1 MTFRQFAFRNVL
13 RNKRTYAAYFLS
25 SAFSVMIFFVC
36 ALFLFHPSIT
46 DEMFYPVVIQAMV
59 GAELIMYVFSFF
71 FVLYS
76 VGAFLKTRK
85 REFGILFM
93 HGMTDRQFNKMVFL
107 ENMIIGVSAIAT
119 GILFGIITGKL
130 FLMAGSAFLGV
141 PPLPFRLSLR
151 ALGLTIASYALLFL
165 IISLCTS
172 WLLRPKALID
182 LFQSGQR
189 PKTAPRTSPWLSIL
203 AAVLLLV
210 SYGLAATTS
219 ASTLALR
226 MFPVTLMTMIG
237 TYLIYSQLGVALVRR
252 LKESRR
258 FTWRRTKLISLSSLQ
273 YRLKDH
279 AQMFS
284 MVTIVLAVSFCSVGV
299 FASIPVLTKQ
309 FNEDFPAAIGYLAK
323 TGDTSEEQ
331 HLNEIRQE
339 LESRKIPFETLSFRV
354 KYTDA
359 EPASAQAGPS
369 EIPLTLIAFSDYKA
383 AVVMA
388 GLPFDEQPPSGE
400 EALVLIASQNDRAYT
415 RNRDYASYRLRDS
428 GIRLREI
435 GYSDH
440 VGVPEYLLPE
450 MDDDS
455 RFGGLVVSDD
465 IFAAVTVPVR
475 QERYTGFYVDDFTET
490 EGIVPHLAPGG
501 AVRYEMDRSFA
512 LAVSGTLFA
521 LRDSL
526 YNMLLFAALLV
537 GTVFFIAAGSF
548 LYFRLY
554 ADLDFD
560 RRHYATISRLG
571 MTDRE
576 FRRIVTGQLSLLF
589 FVPIGLAIVHSIFA
603 FIALQSYFYLSIA
616 AEMGIVLISFLM
628 MQVLYFFFIRSQY
641 LRKLKQTLI

>member
-36 ALFLFHPSIT
+36 ALFLFHPSIA
-46 DEMFYPVVIQAMV
+46 DEMFYPVVIQAML

-119 GILFGIITGKL
+119 GILFGVITGKL
-130 FLMAGSAFLGV
+130 FLMAGSAFLGI
-141 PPLPFRLSLR
+141 PPLPFRLPLR
-151 ALGLTIASYALLFL
+151 ALGLTVASYVLLFI

-172 WLLRPKALID
+172 WLLRPKVLID

-189 PKTAPRTSPWLSIL
+189 PKTAPRTSPWLSML
-203 AAVLLLV
+203 AAVLLVV
-210 SYGLAATTS
+210 SYSLAATTS

-226 MFPVTLMTMIG
+226 MFPVTFMTMIG
-237 TYLIYSQLGVALVRR
+237 TYLLYTQLGVALVRR
-252 LKESRR
+252 LKQSRR
-258 FTWRRTKLISLSSLQ
+258 LAWRRTKLISLSSLH
-273 YRLKDH
+273 YRLRDH

-323 TGDTSEEQ
+323 TGDTSEKQ
-331 HLNEIRQE
+331 HLHEIRQE
-339 LESRKIPFETLSFRV
+339 LESKKIPFETLSFRV
-354 KYTDA
+354 KYTEA
-359 EPASAQAGPS
+359 QPASAQVGQLQSLA
-369 EIPLTLIAFSDYKA
+369 LISFSDYKT
-383 AVVMA
+383 AVLMA
-388 GLPFDEQPPSGE
+388 GLPFNEQPLSGE
-400 EALVLIASQNDRAYT
+400 DALVLIASQNDRAYI
-415 RNRDYASYRLRDS
+415 RHREHASYRIHDS
-428 GIRLREI
+428 EILLHEI

-450 MDDDS
+450 MDNDS
-455 RFGGLVVSDD
+455 RFGGLVVSDEA
-465 IFAAVTVPVR
+465 FAAITNPVR
-475 QERYTGFYVDDFTET
+475 LERYTGFYVDDFTKT
-490 EGIVPHLAPGG
+490 EGIVPHLAPRG
-501 AVRYEMDRSFA
+501 AVRYEMDQPYA

-554 ADLDFD
+554 ADLDYD

-571 MTDRE
+571 MTDKE
-576 FRRIVTGQLSLLF
+576 FRRIVTGQLALLF

-603 FIALQSYFYLSIA
+603 FVALQSYFYLSIA

>member
-1 MTFRQFAFRNVL
+1 
-13 RNKRTYAAYFLS
+13 
-25 SAFSVMIFFVC
+25 MIFFVC
-36 ALFLFHPSIT
+36 ALFLFHPAIAN
-46 DEMFYPVVIQAMV
+46 EMFYPVVIQAMV

-107 ENMIIGVSAIAT
+107 ENMIIGLSAIAT
-119 GILFGIITGKL
+119 GIVFGIITGKL
-130 FLMAGSAFLGV
+130 FLMAGSAFLGI
-141 PPLPFRLSLR
+141 PPLPFRLPLR
-151 ALGLTIASYALLFL
+151 ALGLTVASYVLLFI

-172 WLLRPKALID
+172 WLIRPKALIE

-189 PKTAPRTSPWLSIL
+189 PKTAPETSPWLSAL
-203 AAVLLLV
+203 AAVLLIV
-210 SYGLAATTS
+210 SYSLAATTT
-219 ASTLALR
+219 ASTLELR
-226 MFPVTLMTMIG
+226 MFPVTIMTIIG

-252 LKESRR
+252 LKRSRR
-258 FTWRRTKLISLSSLQ
+258 LTWRRTKLISLSSLQ
-273 YRLKDH
+273 YRLRDH

-309 FNEDFPAAIGYLAK
+309 FNEDYPAAIGYLAK
-323 TGDTSEEQ
+323 AGDTFEKQ
-331 HLNEIRQE
+331 HLNEIKQE
-339 LESRKIPFETLSFRV
+339 LESKKIPFETLSFRV
-354 KYTDA
+354 KYTEA
-359 EPASAQAGPS
+359 TSASALDQPV
-369 EIPLTLIAFSDYKA
+369 ENPLALISFSDYKA
-383 AVVMA
+383 AVLMA
-388 GLPFDEQPPSGE
+388 GLPFDEQPLRGE
-400 EALVLIASQNDRAYT
+400 DALVLIASQNDRAYT
-415 RNRDYASYRLRDS
+415 RNREHASYQLQDS
-428 GIRLREI
+428 GIRVHEI

-455 RFGGLVVSDD
+455 RFGGLVVRDAT
-465 IFAAVTVPVR
+465 FAAITDPVR
-475 QERYTGFYVDDFTET
+475 QERYTGFYVDDFTKT
-490 EGIVPHLAPGG
+490 EGIVPHLAPRG
-501 AVRYEMDRSFA
+501 AVRYEMGQPYA

-554 ADLDFD
+554 ADLDYD

-571 MTDRE
+571 MTDKE
-576 FRRIVTGQLSLLF
+576 FRRIVTGQLALLF

-641 LRKLKQTLI
+641 LRKLKQSLI

>member
-36 ALFLFHPSIT
+36 SLFLFHPELSRQ
-46 DEMFYPVVIQAMV
+46 MFYPVVIQAMV

-93 HGMTDRQFNKMVFL
+93 HGMTDRQFNQMVFL
-107 ENMIIGVSAIAT
+107 ENMIIGISAIAT
-119 GILFGIITGKL
+119 GILSGIITGKL

-151 ALGLTIASYALLFL
+151 ALGLTIASYVLLF
-165 IISLCTS
+165 IVISMFTS
-172 WLLRPKALID
+172 RLMRPKALID

-189 PKTAPRTSPWLSIL
+189 PKTAPKTSPWLSVL
-203 AAVLLLV
+203 AAVLLIV
-210 SYGLAATTS
+210 SYTLAATTT

-226 MFPVTLMTMIG
+226 MFPVTLMTMLG
-237 TYLIYSQLGVALVRR
+237 TYLFYSQLGVALVRR
-252 LKESRR
+252 MKNSRR
-258 FTWRRTKLISLSSLQ
+258 FTWKRTKLILLSSLH
-273 YRLKDH
+273 YRLKDN
-279 AQMFS
+279 AQMFA

-309 FNEDFPAAIGYLAK
+309 FNEDFPAAIGYIAK
-323 TGDTSEEQ
+323 EGNTAERE
-331 HLNEIRQE
+331 HLQTIRQE
-339 LESRKIPFETLSFRV
+339 LDERKIPFETLSFHV
-354 KYTDA
+354 KYTEANPD
-359 EPASAQAGPS
+359 SSRS
-369 EIPLTLIAFSDYKA
+369 EVPLTLLSFSDYKE
-383 AVVMA
+383 AVLMA
-388 GLPFDEQPPSGE
+388 GLPFNEPPLE
-400 EALVLIASQNDRAYT
+400 ADAALVLVASQNDRAYIRT
-415 RNRDYASYRLRDS
+415 RHHVSYQIPDTD
-428 GIRLREI
+428 IRLREV
-435 GYSDH
+435 GYSEH
-440 VGVPEYLLPE
+440 AGVPEYLLPKLDG
-450 MDDDS
+450 DD
-455 RFGGLVVSDD
+455 RFGGLVISDD
-465 IFAAVTVPVR
+465 MFERIPPSRT
-475 QERYTGFYVDDFTET
+475 ERYTGFYIEDFRQT
-490 EGIVPHLAPGG
+490 EGVASQLAPRG
-501 AVRYEMDRSFA
+501 AVRYEMNRPYA
-512 LAVSGTLFA
+512 LTVSGTLFA

-554 ADLDFD
+554 ADLDYD

-576 FRRIVTGQLSLLF
+576 FRRIVTGQLALLF
-589 FVPIGLAIVHSIFA
+589 FVPIGLAITHSIFA

-616 AEMGIVLISFLM
+616 AEMGIVLLSFLM
-628 MQVLYFFFIRSQY
+628 MQILYFYFIRSQY

>member
-36 ALFLFHPSIT
+36 ALFLFHPSIA
-46 DEMFYPVVIQAMV
+46 DEMFYPVVIQAML

-130 FLMAGSAFLGV
+130 FLMAGSAFLGI
-141 PPLPFRLSLR
+141 PPLPFRLPLR
-151 ALGLTIASYALLFL
+151 ALGLTVASYVLLFI

-172 WLLRPKALID
+172 RLLRPKALID

-203 AAVLLLV
+203 AAVLLVV
-210 SYGLAATTS
+210 SYSLAATTS

-237 TYLIYSQLGVALVRR
+237 TYLLYTQLGVALVRR
-252 LKESRR
+252 LKQSRR
-258 FTWRRTKLISLSSLQ
+258 LAWRRTKLVSLSSLH
-273 YRLKDH
+273 YRLRDH

-323 TGDTSEEQ
+323 AGDTSEKQ
-331 HLNEIRQE
+331 HLHEIRQE
-339 LESRKIPFETLSFRV
+339 LESKKIPFETLSFRV
-354 KYTDA
+354 KYTEV
-359 EPASAQAGPS
+359 EPASAQIGQLQN
-369 EIPLTLIAFSDYKA
+369 PLALISFSDYKA
-383 AVVMA
+383 AVLMA
-388 GLPFDEQPPSGE
+388 GLPFDEQPLSGE
-400 EALVLIASQNDRAYT
+400 DALVLIASQNDRAYI
-415 RNRDYASYRLRDS
+415 RDREHASYRIHDS
-428 GIRLREI
+428 ELLLHEI

-455 RFGGLVVSDD
+455 RFGGLVVSDEA
-465 IFAAVTVPVR
+465 FAAITNPVR
-475 QERYTGFYVDDFTET
+475 LERYTGFYVDDFTET
-490 EGIVPHLAPGG
+490 EGIVPHLAPRG
-501 AVRYEMDRSFA
+501 AVRYEMGQPYA

-554 ADLDFD
+554 ADLDYD
-560 RRHYATISRLG
+560 SRHYATISRLG
-571 MTDRE
+571 MTDKE
-576 FRRIVTGQLSLLF
+576 FRRIVTGQLALLF
-589 FVPIGLAIVHSIFA
+589 FVPISLAIVHSIFA

>member
-36 ALFLFHPSIT
+36 ALFLFHPSIA
-46 DEMFYPVVIQAMV
+46 DEMFYPVVIQAML

-130 FLMAGSAFLGV
+130 FLMAGSAFLGI
-141 PPLPFRLSLR
+141 PPLPFRLPLR
-151 ALGLTIASYALLFL
+151 ALGLTVASYVLLFI

-172 WLLRPKALID
+172 WLLHPKALID

-203 AAVLLLV
+203 AAVLLV
-210 SYGLAATTS
+210 FSYSLAATTS

-226 MFPVTLMTMIG
+226 MFPVTFMTMIG
-237 TYLIYSQLGVALVRR
+237 TYLLYTQLGVALVRR
-252 LKESRR
+252 LKQSRR
-258 FTWRRTKLISLSSLQ
+258 LAWRRTKLISLSSLH
-273 YRLKDH
+273 YRLRDH

-309 FNEDFPAAIGYLAK
+309 FHEDFPAAIGYLAK
-323 TGDTSEEQ
+323 TEDTSEKQ
-331 HLNEIRQE
+331 HLHEIRQE
-339 LESRKIPFETLSFRV
+339 LESKKIPFEMLSFRV
-354 KYTDA
+354 KYTEV
-359 EPASAQAGPS
+359 EPASAQVGQLQN
-369 EIPLTLIAFSDYKA
+369 PLALISFSDYKS
-383 AVVMA
+383 AVLKA
-388 GLPFDEQPPSGE
+388 GLPFDEQPLSDKD
-400 EALVLIASQNDRAYT
+400 ALVLIASQNDRAYI
-415 RNRDYASYRLRDS
+415 RDREHASYRIHDS
-428 GIRLREI
+428 EILLHEI

-455 RFGGLVVSDD
+455 RFGGLVVSDEA
-465 IFAAVTVPVR
+465 FASITNPVR
-475 QERYTGFYVDDFTET
+475 LERYTGFYVDDFTKT
-490 EGIVPHLAPGG
+490 EGIVPHLAPRG
-501 AVRYEMDRSFA
+501 AVRYEMGQPYA

-554 ADLDFD
+554 ADLDYD

-571 MTDRE
+571 MTDKE
-576 FRRIVTGQLSLLF
+576 FRRIVTGQLALLF
-589 FVPIGLAIVHSIFA
+589 FVPISLAIVHSIFA
-603 FIALQSYFYLSIA
+603 FVALQSYFYLSIA

>member
-36 ALFLFHPSIT
+36 ALFLFHPWIA
-46 DEMFYPVVIQAMV
+46 DEMFYSVVIQAML

-119 GILFGIITGKL
+119 GILFGVITGKL
-130 FLMAGSAFLGV
+130 FLMAGSAFLGI
-141 PPLPFRLSLR
+141 PPLPFRLPLR
-151 ALGLTIASYALLFL
+151 ALGLTVASYVLLFI

-189 PKTAPRTSPWLSIL
+189 PKTAPRTSPWLSIF
-203 AAVLLLV
+203 AAVLLVV
-210 SYGLAATTS
+210 SYSLAATTS

-237 TYLIYSQLGVALVRR
+237 TYLLYTQLGVALVRR
-252 LKESRR
+252 LKQSRR
-258 FTWRRTKLISLSSLQ
+258 LSWRRTNLISLSSLH
-273 YRLKDH
+273 YRLRDH

-323 TGDTSEEQ
+323 TGGTSEKQ
-331 HLNEIRQE
+331 HLHEIRQE
-339 LESRKIPFETLSFRV
+339 LESKKIPFETLSFRV
-354 KYTDA
+354 KYTEA
-359 EPASAQAGPS
+359 QPAFAHVGQLQN
-369 EIPLTLIAFSDYKA
+369 PLALISFSDYKA
-383 AVVMA
+383 AVLMA
-388 GLPFDEQPPSGE
+388 GLPFDEQPLSGE
-400 EALVLIASQNDRAYT
+400 DALVLIASQNDRAYI
-415 RNRDYASYRLRDS
+415 RDREHASYRIHDS
-428 GIRLREI
+428 EILLHEI

-455 RFGGLVVSDD
+455 RFGGLVVSDEA
-465 IFAAVTVPVR
+465 FAAITNPVR
-475 QERYTGFYVDDFTET
+475 LERYTGFYVDDFTET
-490 EGIVPHLAPGG
+490 EGIVPHLAPRG
-501 AVRYEMDRSFA
+501 AVRYEMGQPYA

-554 ADLDFD
+554 ADLDYD

-571 MTDRE
+571 MTDKE
-576 FRRIVTGQLSLLF
+576 FRRIVTGQLALLF

-603 FIALQSYFYLSIA
+603 FVALQSYFYLSIA

>member
-36 ALFLFHPSIT
+36 ALFLFHPSIA
-46 DEMFYPVVIQAMV
+46 DEMFYPVVIQAML

-119 GILFGIITGKL
+119 GIAFGIITGKL
-130 FLMAGSAFLGV
+130 FLMAGSAFLGI
-141 PPLPFRLSLR
+141 PPLPFRLPLR
-151 ALGLTIASYALLFL
+151 ALGLTVASYVLLFI

-172 WLLRPKALID
+172 RLLRPKALID

-203 AAVLLLV
+203 AAVLLVV
-210 SYGLAATTS
+210 SYSLAATTS

-226 MFPVTLMTMIG
+226 MFPVTFMTMIG
-237 TYLIYSQLGVALVRR
+237 TYLLYTQLGVALVRR
-252 LKESRR
+252 LKQSRR
-258 FTWRRTKLISLSSLQ
+258 LAWRRTKLISLSSLH
-273 YRLKDH
+273 YRLRDH

-323 TGDTSEEQ
+323 AGDTSEKQ
-331 HLNEIRQE
+331 HLHEIRQE
-339 LESRKIPFETLSFRV
+339 LESKKIPFETLSFRV
-354 KYTDA
+354 KYTEV
-359 EPASAQAGPS
+359 EPASAQIGQLQN
-369 EIPLTLIAFSDYKA
+369 PLALIAFSDYKA
-383 AVVMA
+383 AVLTA
-388 GLPFDEQPPSGE
+388 GLPFDEQSLSGE
-400 EALVLIASQNDRAYT
+400 DALVLIASQNDRAYI
-415 RNRDYASYRLRDS
+415 RDREHASYQIHDS
-428 GIRLREI
+428 ELLLHEI

-455 RFGGLVVSDD
+455 RFGGLVVSDET
-465 IFAAVTVPVR
+465 FAAITNPVR
-475 QERYTGFYVDDFTET
+475 LERYTGFYVDDFTET
-490 EGIVPHLAPGG
+490 EGIVPHLAPRG
-501 AVRYEMDRSFA
+501 AVRYEMGLPYA

-554 ADLDFD
+554 ADLDYD

-571 MTDRE
+571 MTDKE
-576 FRRIVTGQLSLLF
+576 FRRIVTGQLALLF
-589 FVPIGLAIVHSIFA
+589 FVPIGVAIVHSIFA
-603 FIALQSYFYLSIA
+603 FVALQSYFYLSIA

-628 MQVLYFFFIRSQY
+628 MQILYFFFIRSQY

>member
-36 ALFLFHPSIT
+36 ALFLFHPSIAG
-46 DEMFYPVVIQAMV
+46 EMFYPVVIQAML

-119 GILFGIITGKL
+119 GILFGVITGKL
-130 FLMAGSAFLGV
+130 FLMAGSAFLGI
-141 PPLPFRLSLR
+141 PPLPFRLPLR
-151 ALGLTIASYALLFL
+151 ALGLTVASYVLLFI

-189 PKTAPRTSPWLSIL
+189 PKTAPRTSPWLAIL
-203 AAVLLLV
+203 ATVLLVV
-210 SYGLAATTS
+210 SYSLAATTS

-226 MFPVTLMTMIG
+226 MFPVTFMTMIG
-237 TYLIYSQLGVALVRR
+237 TYLLYTQLGVALVRR
-252 LKESRR
+252 LKQSRR
-258 FTWRRTKLISLSSLQ
+258 LAWRRTKLISLSSLH
-273 YRLKDH
+273 YRLRDH

-323 TGDTSEEQ
+323 TGDISEKQ
-331 HLNEIRQE
+331 HLHEIRQE
-339 LESRKIPFETLSFRV
+339 LESKKIPFETLSFRV
-354 KYTDA
+354 KYTEA
-359 EPASAQAGPS
+359 QPASAQVGQLQN
-369 EIPLTLIAFSDYKA
+369 PLALISFSDYKA
-383 AVVMA
+383 AVLMA
-388 GLPFDEQPPSGE
+388 GLPFDEQPLSGE
-400 EALVLIASQNDRAYT
+400 DALVLIASQNDRAYI
-415 RNRDYASYRLRDS
+415 RHREHASYRIHDS
-428 GIRLREI
+428 EI
-435 GYSDH
+435 LLHETGYSDH

-450 MDDDS
+450 MDNDS
-455 RFGGLVVSDD
+455 RFGGLVVSDET
-465 IFAAVTVPVR
+465 FAAITNPVR
-475 QERYTGFYVDDFTET
+475 LERYTGFYVDDFTKT
-490 EGIVPHLAPGG
+490 EGIVPHLAPRG
-501 AVRYEMDRSFA
+501 AVRYEMGQPYA

-554 ADLDFD
+554 ADLDYD

-571 MTDRE
+571 MTDKE
-576 FRRIVTGQLSLLF
+576 FRRIVTGQLALLF

-603 FIALQSYFYLSIA
+603 FVALQSYFYLSIA

-628 MQVLYFFFIRSQY
+628 MQVMYFFFIRSQY